1 METTTYL
8 DLPYIMPSQ
17 AQKHVTHNEALSILD
32 AVIQLSVRDRDLT
45 EPSGTEDDGE
55 RYIVAEGGTGAWL
68 DWDGAIAVRIDG
80 AWQRIVPHLGWIAWV
95 EDEAKFI
102 CRRDTDWLDLG
113 ETLPTLQNLQMLGV
127 GTTADSTNPFAAK
140 LNNALWSARYAGEG
154 GNGNLR
160 YTMNKEEPSGVLSL
174 LMQSGWSGRA
184 EIGLVGNDD
193 LTIKTSPD
201 GTNWKEALRLD
212 RTSGKASFPQT
223 PAFAALGSLT
233 GTNGAFVRFTGANSA
248 AMQAIVGTVSQAGGV
263 PTGALLESGT
273 NANGTYVRYADG
285 TQLCTGITNTQVTNT
300 AVVSGWFYNGT
311 PCTATF
317 AAAFSAAP
325 QIIFN
330 ANRSDGLGAVR
341 LTACTVL
348 GTTTTGIQGIRAVS
362 HANTHEVNNSYVAI
376 GRWY

>member
-1 METTTYL
+1 MENTTNL

-17 AQKHVTHNEALSILD
+17 AQKHVIHNEALSIID

-45 EPSGTEDDGE
+45 EPAGTENDGE
-55 RYIVAEGGTGAWL
+55 RYIVAEGATGAWL
-68 DWDGAIAVRIDG
+68 DWDGAIAARIDG
-80 AWQRIVPHLGWIAWV
+80 SWQRIAPHVGWIAWV
-95 EDEAKFI
+95 EDEAKFV
-102 CRRDTDWLDLG
+102 CRTETGWFDLG
-113 ETLPTLQNLQMLGV
+113 ERLPTLQNLHLLGI
-127 GTTADSTNPFAAK
+127 GTTADSANPFAAK
-140 LNNALWSARYAGEG
+140 LNNALWSARYAAEG

-160 YTMNKEEPSGVLSL
+160 YTMNKEGPPGVLSL
-174 LMQSGWSGRA
+174 LMQSAWSGRA
-184 EIGLVGNDD
+184 EIGLVADDD
-193 LTIKTSPD
+193 LVIKTSPD
-201 GTNWKEALRLD
+201 GTTWKEALRLD

-233 GTNGAFVRFTGANSA
+233 GANGAFVRFTGSNSA

-273 NANGTYVRYADG
+273 NANGTYIRYADG
-285 TQLCTGITNTQVTNT
+285 TQICAGITNTQITNSVVVT
-300 AVVSGWFYNGT
+300 GWFYNST
-311 PCTATF
+311 PCSATF
-317 AAAFSAAP
+317 AAAFSAVP

-348 GTTTTGIQGIRAVS
+348 STTTTGIQGIRAVS